1 MIDGKDYLVFA
12 TKPSTDFGIYAADCA
27 DKFSGAQRR
36 VESVEIPGRNGNL
49 TVSDGAYN
57 NVTRKYLMYV
67 KGDIVSRIRDFRN
80 FLNINPGYQRLE
92 DTFTPEEFRL
102 AQFSSL
108 FEVQTSDR
116 KTAAFEIEFE
126 CKPQRFLRS
135 GEQKVILT
143 ESGQIV
149 NPSYQ
154 TSTPL
159 VRVYGTGTVT
169 IGDILIA
176 IKSASSYTDIDC
188 EAESAYKGSTD
199 CNSNIVLTDGK
210 FWKLESG
217 RNAVTL
223 GTGIS
228 RVVITPKWWHL

>member
-1 MIDGKDYLVFA
+1 MIDGRDYLVFA

-49 TVSDGAYN
+49 TLSDGAYN
-57 NVTRKYLMYV
+57 NVIRKYLLYV

-80 FLNINPGYQRLE
+80 FLNINVGYQRLE

-135 GEQKVILT
+135 GEQIIRLT
-143 ESGQIV
+143 AGGQVV

-159 VRVYGTGTVT
+159 IRVYGTGTVT
-169 IGDILIA
+169 IGGIPITV
-176 IKSASSYTDIDC
+176 KSASGYTDIDC
-188 EAESAYKGSTD
+188 ETESAYRGSVN
-199 CNSNIVLTDGK
+199 CNSNITLTDGK
-210 FWKLESG
+210 FWKLQSG
-217 RNAVTL
+217 RNTATL
-223 GTGIS
+223 GSGIS
-228 RVVITPKWWHL
+228 RLEIQPRWWTL

>member
-12 TKPSTDFGIYAADCA
+12 TKPTTDFGIYAADCA

-36 VESVEIPGRNGNL
+36 VESIPIPGRNGNL
-49 TVSDGAYN
+49 TVSDGAYE
-57 NVTRKYLMYV
+57 NVTRKYLLYT

-92 DTFTPEEFRL
+92 DTFTPEEFRS

-135 GEQKVILT
+135 GEWKIILT
-143 ESGQIV
+143 ASSQVV

-159 VRVYGTGTVT
+159 IRVYGTGTVT
-169 IGDILIA
+169 VGGIPIT
-176 IKSASSYTDIDC
+176 IKTASGYTDIDC
-188 EAESAYKGSTD
+188 ETESAYRGSVN
-199 CNSNIVLTDGK
+199 CNSNITLTDGK
-210 FWKLESG
+210 FWKLKTG
-217 RNAVTL
+217 RNAVNL
-223 GTGIS
+223 GSGVS
-228 RVVITPKWWHL
+228 RVEITPKWWTL